1 VQDPQTQF
9 YGDRTYRARDP
20 EGHSWTFAQTV
31 KAVTREEAEKASGL
45 RIEGWVCAVDLATR
59 RSTSRYTQPFHPP
72 EGALP

>member
-45 RIEGWVCAVDLATR
+45 RIEG
-59 RSTSRYTQPFHPP
+59 
-72 EGALP
+72 